1 MAKFASFNKD
11 QFEELRK
18 KLEESK
24 NAGANKKDD
33 KKSFDW
39 RFNPTQIKG
48 EARTIYKIRILPHVH
63 VDGGASEPWI
73 QNSVHIFKPKGAE
86 KNTYQ
91 ICPHSYEGDK
101 AKCPICEHSK
111 FWFAKKDKASEDVG
125 RGYWRK
131 KRWHM
136 NVLVKE
142 DPRKGE
148 ENQNGKVLVWEIGT
162 KIFDKLSEALTMHK
176 MFFWDP
182 HNGFDFNIVIKTVG
196 GYANYDSSDFSRSPS
211 PIVEVEEDLDAIHDQ
226 IRDLNKLI
234 LGQKRKSYD
243 ELKAVLEGRKTA
255 GGADPSGETSP
266 ETVTHDTEGESEV
279 SRANDAESV
288 QLNETEAEAEVE
300 APKAPPKVSPVKV
313 IKESQP
319 PVAKTTAKPAPKPA
333 PKAAAAAEGD
343 IDIDKINFNE
353 EDPF

>member
-1 MAKFASFNKD
+1 MSKFASFNKD

-24 NAGANKKDD
+24 NAGANKKED

-91 ICPHSYEGDK
+91 ICPHTYEGDK

-111 FWFAKKDKASEDVG
+111 FWFAKKDKTSEDIG
-125 RGYWRK
+125 RAFWRK

-142 DPRKGE
+142 DPRKGD
-148 ENQNGKVLVWEIGT
+148 ENQTGKVLVWEIGT

-182 HNGFDFNIVIKTVG
+182 HNGFDFNIVVKSVG
-196 GYANYDSSDFSRSPS
+196 GYANYDSSDFARSPS
-211 PIVEVEEDLDAIHDQ
+211 PIVEAEEDLDAIHDQ

-243 ELKAVLEGRKTA
+243 ELKAILEGRKTA
-255 GGADPSGETSP
+255 GGADPEGEASP
-266 ETVTHDTEGESEV
+266 ETVTRDTEGDTEV
-279 SRANDAESV
+279 SRANDAEAV
-288 QLNETEAEAEVE
+288 QLNEEEPAAPAPT
-300 APKAPPKVSPVKV
+300 PKA
-313 IKESQP
+313 
-319 PVAKTTAKPAPKPA
+319 AAKPAPKAEAPAAKPAAKPASKPA
-333 PKAAAAAEGD
+333 PKAAAVAEGE

>member
-1 MAKFASFNKD
+1 MGKFASVNKD

-18 KLEESK
+18 KLEDSK
-24 NAGANKKDD
+24 NASTFKKDD

-39 RFNPTQIKG
+39 RFNPEQIKG

-91 ICPHSYEGDK
+91 VCPHTYEGDK
-101 AKCPICEHSK
+101 GKCPICEYSK
-111 FWFAKKDKASEDVG
+111 FWFAKKDKTSEDIG
-125 RGYWRK
+125 RAFWRK

-148 ENQNGKVLVWEIGT
+148 ANQTGKVLVWEVGT
-162 KIFDKLSEALTMHK
+162 KIFDKLSEALTMHR
-176 MFFWDP
+176 MFFWDA
-182 HNGFDFNIVIKTVG
+182 HNGFDFNIVIKSVG
-196 GYANYDSSDFSRSPS
+196 GYANYDSSDFARSPS
-211 PIVEVEEDLDAIHDQ
+211 PIVEDEAALDAIHDQ

-234 LGQKRKSYD
+234 LGQKRKTYD
-243 ELKAVLEGRKTA
+243 ELKAILEGRKTA
-255 GGADPSGETSP
+255 GGADPEGEVSP
-266 ETVTHDTEGESEV
+266 ETVTRDSTGEVEV
-279 SRANDAESV
+279 SRANDAEQV
-288 QLNETEAEAEVE
+288 ELTEEEEPVT
-300 APKAPPKVSPVKV
+300 PKV
-313 IKESQP
+313 QA
-319 PVAKTTAKPAPKPA
+319 AKPAETAKPAAKPAAKPKPA
-333 PKAAAAAEGD
+333 PKAAAAAEGE
-343 IDIDKINFNE
+343 IDIDQINFNE

>member
-1 MAKFASFNKD
+1 MAKFATFNKD

-48 EARTIYKIRILPHVH
+48 EARTIYKIRILPNIY
-63 VDGGASEPWI
+63 VDEGASEPWI
-73 QNSVHIFKPKGAE
+73 QNSVHIFKPKGSD

-91 ICPHSYEGDK
+91 VCPFTYEGDK
-101 AKCPICEHSK
+101 AKCPVCEHSK
-111 FWFAKKDKASEDVG
+111 FWFAKKDKASEDIG
-125 RGYWRK
+125 RAYWRK

-136 NVLVKE
+136 NILVKE
-142 DPRKGE
+142 DPRKGD
-148 ENQNGKVLVWEIGT
+148 ENQKGKVLVWEVGT

-182 HNGFDFNIVIKTVG
+182 HAGFDFSIVVKQVG
-196 GYANYDSSDFSRSPS
+196 GYANYDSSDFARTAS
-211 PIVEVEEDLDAIHDQ
+211 PIVESEEELDSIHDQ

-243 ELKAVLEGRKTA
+243 ELKAILEGRKSA
-255 GGADPSGETSP
+255 GGASPDGDSSP
-266 ETVTHDTEGESEV
+266 ETVTRDSEGETEV
-279 SRANDAESV
+279 SKANDAEAV
-288 QLNETEAEAEVE
+288 QLNEVE
-300 APKAPPKVSPVKV
+300 APAPAEEVS
-313 IKESQP
+313 
-319 PVAKTTAKPAPKPA
+319 APKASETAPKST
-333 PKAAAAAEGD
+333 PKAAAKPAGKTPPKASAVGEGE
-343 IDIDKINFNE
+343 IDIDKINFDD

>member
-11 QFEELRK
+11 QFEEIRK
-18 KLEESK
+18 KLEDSK
-24 NAGANKKDD
+24 NAGANKKED

-91 ICPHSYEGDK
+91 ICPHTYEGDK

-125 RGYWRK
+125 RAYWRK

-136 NVLVKE
+136 NILVKE
-142 DPRKGE
+142 DPRKGDD
-148 ENQNGKVLVWEIGT
+148 NQTGKVLVWEVGS

-182 HNGFDFNIVIKTVG
+182 NNGFDFSIVVKQVG
-196 GYANYDSSDFSRSPS
+196 GYANYDSSDFARSPS
-211 PIVEVEEDLDAIHDQ
+211 PIVEDEEQLDAIHDQ
-226 IRDLNKLI
+226 IKDLNKLI

-243 ELKAVLEGRKTA
+243 ELKAILEGRKMA
-255 GGADPSGETSP
+255 GGADPDGEVSP
-266 ETVTHDTEGESEV
+266 ETVTRDTEGETEV
-279 SRANDAESV
+279 SRANDAEAV
-288 QLNETEAEAEVE
+288 ALNEEAEQDV
-300 APKAPPKVSPVKV
+300 APTP
-313 IKESQP
+313 
-319 PVAKTTAKPAPKPA
+319 KPAPKVEAKPA
-333 PKAAAAAEGD
+333 AKAAAKAPAKPAAKAAAAAEGE
-343 IDIDKINFNE
+343 IDIDKINFDE